1 MLYNIIQYIHVIII
15 FIIILSIFYN
25 NIKLKEIVLS
35 ILILLMIKYLTGYD
49 RCGLTEIEYLL
60 KGEKYK
66 EGFIY
71 RIIKPILTIPEQ
83 YFENYLFILHSL
95 YIIIL
100 ITQLK

>member
-1 MLYNIIQYIHVIII
+1 VIII
-15 FIIILSIFYN
+15 LIIILSIFYN

-100 ITQLK
+100 IIQLK

>member
-1 MLYNIIQYIHVIII
+1 MLYNIIQYILVIII
-15 FIIILSIFYN
+15 FFIILSIFYN

>member
-1 MLYNIIQYIHVIII
+1 VIII
-15 FIIILSIFYN
+15 LIIILSIFYN

>member
-15 FIIILSIFYN
+15 LIIILSIFYN

-100 ITQLK
+100 IIQLK

>member
-15 FIIILSIFYN
+15 LIIILSIFYN